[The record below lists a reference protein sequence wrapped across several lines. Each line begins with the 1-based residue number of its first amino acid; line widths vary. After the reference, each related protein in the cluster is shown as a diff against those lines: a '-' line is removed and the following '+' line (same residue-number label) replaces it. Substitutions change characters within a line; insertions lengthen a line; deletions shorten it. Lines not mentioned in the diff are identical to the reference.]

1 MTKNEYLSTL
11 EKALRAN
18 HIPDT
23 NDILAE
29 YEQHFTFKM
38 ADGYGEN
45 EIAAKL
51 ENPEVLAKQFLQS
64 GTVSRR
70 GLSSFLMTIALV
82 FVGIFAVSFFIV
94 LFAWVVVM
102 FALIVSSLAGG
113 ILMIFNWNIAGLIPP
128 MPYLGSVL
136 LGVCLLAFSVLVAVG
151 TIYCYRL
158 FIQLVKSYIRWNR
171 NVLAGTNGSYTHP
184 SLPKYPQLSAV
195 ARRRLRATASVALAL
210 FGVTFVV
217 GYFVLALLA
226 GNVEFW
232 HVWNWFQ

>member
-1 MTKNEYLSTL
+1 MTKNEYLSSL

-23 NDILAE
+23 NDILTE

-38 ADGYGEN
+38 ADGYGED

-51 ENPEVLAKQFLQS
+51 EDPEVLAKQFVQS
-64 GTVSRR
+64 GVGSRR
-70 GLSSFLMTIALV
+70 GLVSFLLSIALV
-82 FVGIFAVSFFIV
+82 FIGIFAVSFFIV
-94 LFAWVVVM
+94 LFAWVIVM
-102 FALIVSSLAGG
+102 FALVVYSLKSGVLL
-113 ILMIFNWNIAGLIPP
+113 ICNWDIAGQIPA

-136 LGVCLLAFSVLVAVG
+136 MGICLVAFSVLVAVG
-151 TIYCYRL
+151 TVYCYRL
-158 FIQLVKSYIRWNR
+158 FIQLIKSYFRWNR
-171 NVLAGTNGSYTHP
+171 NVMAGAKGSYTRP

-195 ARRRLRATASVALAL
+195 SRRRLRATASLALAL

-232 HVWNWFQ
+232 HVGHWFQ